1 MILRDVPVRVVNSDP
16 EWVMTGAPDPAT
28 VDIRFSGPVREL
40 LRLTSGRTSVDIRM
54 LNVEDSLARFA
65 LRPAD
70 VQGLDEGGSTRVEA
84 ILADSV
90 RLTFEPVIERVMP
103 IAVRTL
109 GSPPPGLELA
119 QQPRSIPAAVRVR
132 GAASRV
138 FAFDSIILPPVAL
151 GDRTGTDTVRVL
163 VPVTDLGLISVLP
176 SSVEVVVPLREP
188 PPDTT
193 RSRDIALVR
202 PGGGR

>member
-16 EWVMTGAPDPAT
+16 EWVLTGAPDPPT

-65 LRPAD
+65 LRPSD
-70 VQGLDEGGSTRVEA
+70 VQGLDAAENTRVEA

-90 RLTFEPVIERVMP
+90 RIAFEQVVERVMP
-103 IAVRTL
+103 VAVRSS
-109 GSPPPGLELA
+109 GSPPAGLELA
-119 QQPRSIPAAVRVR
+119 RPLRSDPGTVRVR

-138 FAFDSIILPPVAL
+138 FAFDSIILPPVTL

-163 VPVTDLGLISVLP
+163 VPIADLGLISVLP
-176 SSVEVVVPLREP
+176 STVQVVVPLREP

-193 RSRDIALVR
+193 RTRDIALMR
-202 PGGGR
+202 PGGRR